1 MGFFVEINKLTE
13 KLQEQ
18 EVEVEQLSNT
28 DIYISG
34 NLNIETLEEIFD
46 SLSDY
51 EIQFIKEEPITY
63 N

>member
-46 SLSDY
+46 SLGDY
-51 EIQFIKEEPITY
+51 EIEFIREEPITY

>member
-1 MGFFVEINKLTE
+1 MGFSVEINKITK
-13 KLQEQ
+13 KLQER
-18 EVEVEQLSNT
+18 EVKAEQLSNS

-34 NLNIETLEEIFD
+34 NLNIETLEELFN

-51 EIQFIKEEPITY
+51 EIKFVREEPITY